1 MIDLPPAVIVHSL
14 ADAKAALAPG
24 RPLTLLSAPGA
35 AQYAGCLWWRELLVA
50 ANFTGPALL
59 DCAAAPGRALEALHL
74 GLHLGLHPG
83 WGGVVLR
90 APARA
95 FSLVAQ
101 LAAAQGALA
110 LPLAPPALDLRLN
123 GATRRLDSWL
133 AG

>member
-1 MIDLPPAVIVHSL
+1 MIELPPAVIVHSL
-14 ADAKAALAPG
+14 ACAKAALAPG
-24 RPLTLLSAPGA
+24 RPVTLLSAPGA
-35 AQYAGCLWWRELLVA
+35 AQFAGCLWWRELLA
-50 ANFTGPALL
+50 AAGFSGPALL

-74 GLHLGLHPG
+74 GLYRGR
-83 WGGVVLR
+83 GGVVLR
-90 APARA
+90 APAPA
-95 FSLVAQ
+95 FSLIAQ

>member
-1 MIDLPPAVIVHSL
+1 MINLPPAVIVHSL

-35 AQYAGCLWWRELLVA
+35 AQFAGCLWWRALLA
-50 ANFTGPALL
+50 AADFSGPALL
-59 DCAAAPGRALEALHL
+59 DCSSAPGRALEALHL
-74 GLHLGLHPG
+74 GL
-83 WGGVVLR
+83 GGVVLC

-123 GATRRLDSWL
+123 GAIRRLDSWL

>member
-1 MIDLPPAVIVHSL
+1 MHSL

-24 RPLTLLSAPGA
+24 RALTLLSAPGA
-35 AQYAGCLWWRELLVA
+35 GQFAGCLWWRELLA
-50 ANFTGPALL
+50 AADFHGPALL
-59 DCAAAPGRALEALHL
+59 DCGPAPGRALEALHL
-74 GLHLGLHPG
+74 GL
-83 WGGVVLR
+83 GGVVLC
-90 APARA
+90 APGPAY
-95 FSLVAQ
+95 SLVAA

>member
-1 MIDLPPAVIVHSL
+1 MKSQIKIPLPPAVIVHSL
-14 ADAKAALAPG
+14 ADVRTALAPG

-35 AQYAGCLWWRELLVA
+35 AQFAGCLWWRALLEA
-50 ANFTGPALL
+50 ANFSGPALL

-74 GLHLGLHPG
+74 GL
-83 WGGVVLR
+83 GGVVLR
-90 APARA
+90 APAPVFA
-95 FSLVAQ
+95 LVAA

-110 LPLAPPALDLRLN
+110 LPLAPPALDLCLN